1 MICQW
6 QIIELSGWLVLC
18 FFSSFFFVQP
28 PQIFSVSQLLLNIWL
43 KFHNAINNFHF
54 QMESVMSLQLT
65 TNRALT
71 KSSERTDDESQTK
84 CVSIHESLQ
93 SCPVLACG

>member
-1 MICQW
+1 
-6 QIIELSGWLVLC
+6 
-18 FFSSFFFVQP
+18 
-28 PQIFSVSQLLLNIWL
+28 
-43 KFHNAINNFHF
+43 
-54 QMESVMSLQLT
+54 MESLMSLQLT

-71 KSSERTDDESQTK
+71 KSSERTDDESKTK